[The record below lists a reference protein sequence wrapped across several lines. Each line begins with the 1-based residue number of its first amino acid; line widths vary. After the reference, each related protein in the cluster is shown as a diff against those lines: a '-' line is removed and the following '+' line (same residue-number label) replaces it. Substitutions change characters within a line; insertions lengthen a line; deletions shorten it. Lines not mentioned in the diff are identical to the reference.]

1 MKRHNFAAHLVLAA
15 LAVLGL
21 ASPAAAGDQV
31 PFKGNLDGIV
41 THTPIDPLHD
51 QVDVE
56 ATGNAT
62 QLGEFMLD
70 IPHVVNHA
78 NGTAIGSYVFTAA
91 NGDILFGDFTG
102 QATPTA
108 IPGVLY
114 IEETV
119 TITGGTGRFAG
130 ASGSFL
136 CERLFDRI
144 AGTTIGSFEGTISSP
159 GASNP

>member
-1 MKRHNFAAHLVLAA
+1 MKRHSSGAHFALAA
-15 LAVLGL
+15 LAVMGL
-21 ASPAAAGDQV
+21 AGSAMAGKQV
-31 PFKGNLDGIV
+31 PFMGSLDGVV
-41 THTPIDPLHD
+41 THTAIDPLHD

-62 QLGEFMLD
+62 HLGQFMLD
-70 IPHVVNHA
+70 IPHIVNHA
-78 NGTAIGSYVFTAA
+78 NGTAIGSYEFTAA
-91 NGDILFGDFTG
+91 NGDLVFGDFTG

-108 IPGVLY
+108 TPGVLY

-144 AGTTIGSFEGTISSP
+144 AGTTSGSFEGTISSP
-159 GASNP
+159 GSGNP